1 MQKEKE
7 IEYKFLVSE
16 EEFNQFLVHFDTQ
29 GNNAVRKI
37 QINYYYDADDNM
49 LNKKD
54 VTVRVRQ
61 EQDKLK
67 CQIKKHTNT
76 SMALFFSDE
85 YCGCLERLPK
95 VLRVE
100 GIHEELLLKGSLVTE
115 RREIKFGVCGKLC
128 FDISMY
134 LGTIDYEIEVEY
146 TERDKQSGEAIA
158 AIIGLNTKASA
169 MKSHRFFKQLEEIS
183 NEEGIVAL
191 Y

>member
-16 EEFNQFLVHFDTQ
+16 EEFNQFLAHFGTQ
-29 GNNAVRKI
+29 GNSAVSKI
-37 QINYYYDADDNM
+37 QINYYYDTDDNM
-49 LNKKD
+49 LNKND

-95 VLRVE
+95 ALRVE
-100 GIHEELLLKGSLVTE
+100 GIHEELLLKGSLLTE

-134 LGTIDYEIEVEY
+134 LGVIDYEIEIEY

-158 AIIGLNTKASA
+158 AIIGLNTKASS

>member
-37 QINYYYDADDNM
+37 QINYYYDTDDNM

-67 CQIKKHTNT
+67 CQIKKHINT

-134 LGTIDYEIEVEY
+134 LGMIDYEIEVEY

>member
-16 EEFNQFLVHFDTQ
+16 EEFNQFLAHFGTQ
-29 GNNAVRKI
+29 GNSAVSKI
-37 QINYYYDADDNM
+37 QINYYYDTDDNM
-49 LNKKD
+49 LNKND

-61 EQDKLK
+61 ERDKLK
-67 CQIKKHTNT
+67 WQIKKHTNT

-95 VLRVE
+95 ALRVE
-100 GIHEELLLKGSLVTE
+100 GIHEELLLKGSLLTE

-134 LGTIDYEIEVEY
+134 LGMIDYEIEVEY

-183 NEEGIVAL
+183 NGESIATL
-191 Y
+191 C

>member
-16 EEFNQFLVHFDTQ
+16 EELNQFLSYFDTQ

-37 QINYYYDADDNM
+37 QINYYYDTDDNM
-49 LNKKD
+49 LNKND

-115 RREIKFGVCGKLC
+115 RREINFGVCGKLC

-134 LGTIDYEIEVEY
+134 LGMIDYEIEVEY

>member
-37 QINYYYDADDNM
+37 QINYYYDTDDNM

-128 FDISMY
+128 FDINMY
-134 LGTIDYEIEVEY
+134 LGMIDYEIEVEY

>member
-16 EEFNQFLVHFDTQ
+16 EEFNQFLSYFDTQ

-37 QINYYYDADDNM
+37 QINYYYDTDDNM
-49 LNKKD
+49 LNKND

-100 GIHEELLLKGSLVTE
+100 GIHEELLLKGSLLTE

-128 FDISMY
+128 FDINMY
-134 LGTIDYEIEVEY
+134 LGVIDYEIEIEY

-169 MKSHRFFKQLEEIS
+169 TKSHRFFKQLKEIS
-183 NEEGIVAL
+183 NGESIATL
-191 Y
+191 C

>member
-37 QINYYYDADDNM
+37 QINYYYDTDDNM
-49 LNKKD
+49 LNKND

-115 RREIKFGVCGKLC
+115 RREIKFGICGKLC
-128 FDISMY
+128 FDINMY
-134 LGTIDYEIEVEY
+134 LGVIDYEIEIEY

-169 MKSHRFFKQLEEIS
+169 TKSHRFFKQLEEIS
-183 NEEGIVAL
+183 NGEGIAAL
-191 Y
+191 C

>member
-16 EEFNQFLVHFDTQ
+16 EEFNQFLAHFGTQ
-29 GNNAVRKI
+29 GNSAVSKI
-37 QINYYYDADDNM
+37 QINYYYDTDDNM
-49 LNKKD
+49 LNKND

-61 EQDKLK
+61 ERDKLK
-67 CQIKKHTNT
+67 WQIKKHTNT

-95 VLRVE
+95 ALRVE
-100 GIHEELLLKGSLVTE
+100 GIHEELLLKGSLLTE

-134 LGTIDYEIEVEY
+134 LGVIDYEIEIEY

-169 MKSHRFFKQLEEIS
+169 AKSHRFFKQLEEIS
-183 NEEGIVAL
+183 NGEGIVAL

>member
-7 IEYKFLVSE
+7 IEYKFLVSKE
-16 EEFNQFLVHFDTQ
+16 DFNRFLSYFDTQ

-37 QINYYYDADDNM
+37 QINYYYDTDDNM

-95 VLRVE
+95 ALRVE

-115 RREIKFGVCGKLC
+115 RREIKFGICGKLC
-128 FDISMY
+128 FDINMY
-134 LGTIDYEIEVEY
+134 LGVIDYEIEIEY
-146 TERDKQSGEAIA
+146 TERDRQSGEAIA
-158 AIIGLNTKASA
+158 AFIGLNTKVSET
-169 MKSHRFFKQLEEIS
+169 KSHRFFKQLEEIS
-183 NEEGIVAL
+183 NGEGIAAL
-191 Y
+191 C

>member
-37 QINYYYDADDNM
+37 QINYYYDTDDNM
-49 LNKKD
+49 LNKND
-54 VTVRVRQ
+54 VTIRVRQ
-61 EQDKLK
+61 ERDKIK
-67 CQIKKHTNT
+67 WQIKKHTNT

-134 LGTIDYEIEVEY
+134 LGMIDYEIEVEY

>member
-1 MQKEKE
+1 MQKE

-37 QINYYYDADDNM
+37 QINYYYDTDDNM

-115 RREIKFGVCGKLC
+115 RREIKFGICGKLC
-128 FDISMY
+128 FDINMY
-134 LGTIDYEIEVEY
+134 LGVIDYEIEIEY
-146 TERDKQSGEAIA
+146 TERDRQCGEAIA
-158 AIIGLNTKASA
+158 AFIGLNTKASET
-169 MKSHRFFKQLEEIS
+169 KSHRFFKQLEEIS
-183 NEEGIVAL
+183 NGEGIAAL
-191 Y
+191 C

>member
-16 EEFNQFLVHFDTQ
+16 EEFNQFLSYFDTQ

-37 QINYYYDADDNM
+37 QINYYYDTDDNM
-49 LNKKD
+49 LNKND

-115 RREIKFGVCGKLC
+115 RREIKFGICGKLC
-128 FDISMY
+128 FDINMY
-134 LGTIDYEIEVEY
+134 LGMIDYEIEVEY

>member
-37 QINYYYDADDNM
+37 QINYYYDTDDNM

-115 RREIKFGVCGKLC
+115 RREIKFGICGKLC

-134 LGTIDYEIEVEY
+134 LGMIDYEIEVEY

>member
-7 IEYKFLVSE
+7 IEYKFLVSKE
-16 EEFNQFLVHFDTQ
+16 DFNRFLSYFDTQ
-29 GNNAVRKI
+29 GNSAVRKI
-37 QINYYYDADDNM
+37 QINYYYDTDDNM
-49 LNKKD
+49 LNKND
-54 VTVRVRQ
+54 VTVRVRL

-115 RREIKFGVCGKLC
+115 RREIKFGICGKLC
-128 FDISMY
+128 FDINMY
-134 LGTIDYEIEVEY
+134 LGVIDYEIEIEH
-146 TERDKQSGEAIA
+146 TERDRESGEAIA
-158 AIIGLNTKASA
+158 AFIGLNTKASET
-169 MKSHRFFKQLEEIS
+169 KSHRFFKQLEEIS
-183 NEEGIVAL
+183 NEGIAAL
-191 Y
+191 C

>member
-16 EEFNQFLVHFDTQ
+16 EEFNQFLSYFDTQ

-37 QINYYYDADDNM
+37 QINYYYDTDDNM
-49 LNKKD
+49 LNKND

-134 LGTIDYEIEVEY
+134 LGMIDYEIEVEY

>member
-16 EEFNQFLVHFDTQ
+16 EEFSQFLVHFDTQ

-37 QINYYYDADDNM
+37 QINYYYDTDDNM

-134 LGTIDYEIEVEY
+134 LGMIDYEIEVEY

>member
-1 MQKEKE
+1 MQKEEE

-16 EEFNQFLVHFDTQ
+16 EEFNQFLSYFDTQ

-37 QINYYYDADDNM
+37 QINYYYDTDDNM
-49 LNKKD
+49 LNKND

-134 LGTIDYEIEVEY
+134 LGMIDYEIEVEY
-146 TERDKQSGEAIA
+146 TERDKQSGGAIA

-169 MKSHRFFKQLEEIS
+169 TKSHRFFKQLKEIS
-183 NEEGIVAL
+183 NGEGIAAL
-191 Y
+191 C

>member
-16 EEFNQFLVHFDTQ
+16 EEFNQFLSYFDTQ

-37 QINYYYDADDNM
+37 QINYYYDTDDNM
-49 LNKKD
+49 LNKND

-115 RREIKFGVCGKLC
+115 RREIKFGVFGKLC

-134 LGTIDYEIEVEY
+134 LGMIDYEIEVEY